1 MTNASAVST
10 QTRRLLIFAL
20 SAANFAV
27 GMAAFVVIGVLTP
40 VAESFALTDAQAGW
54 MMTAYAI
61 AYAVGSPTLV
71 ALTGGVARRTVLAIG
86 LGLASLAVAATA
98 FAPNAE
104 TLFAMRVL
112 TGIGAG
118 LITPVA
124 AGVAA
129 AASPP
134 ETRGKALAA
143 AFFGLTLAQV
153 LGVPVGAWIGYT
165 FGWELVFLLN
175 AALCLAALIAILML
189 VPGDMAFQ
197 VNSLATL
204 GAALSDLKTVLAVM
218 FTALIMGAVYVF
230 YTYVAPILETRMGF
244 SRDGVSLFL
253 LAFGVGAVFGNLLG
267 GYLTDRIG
275 AYRTLVF
282 VAATQ
287 ILLLPVY
294 SFLPLPEWLLYVH
307 AVIWAVCGWSFA
319 ASQQF
324 RLISL
329 APERQN
335 VMLALN
341 AAAIYVGVS
350 LGAWIGGLTLEI
362 ADLNALGITG
372 AGVAALALATL
383 LLSERVRR

>member
-1 MTNASAVST
+1 
-10 QTRRLLIFAL
+10 
-20 SAANFAV
+20 
-27 GMAAFVVIGVLTP
+27 
-40 VAESFALTDAQAGW
+40 

-275 AYRTLVF
+275 AYRTLIF